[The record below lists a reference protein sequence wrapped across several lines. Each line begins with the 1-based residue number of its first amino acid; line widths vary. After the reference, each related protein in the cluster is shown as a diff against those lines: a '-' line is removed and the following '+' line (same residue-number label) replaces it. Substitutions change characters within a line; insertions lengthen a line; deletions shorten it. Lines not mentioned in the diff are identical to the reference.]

1 MSKMRAENKEQRQSG
16 LDLISVRFCFIVI
29 ISASIFMPYCH
40 YEALCDVS
48 VAENQCPHDITY

>member
-1 MSKMRAENKEQRQSG
+1 MRAENKEQRQSG